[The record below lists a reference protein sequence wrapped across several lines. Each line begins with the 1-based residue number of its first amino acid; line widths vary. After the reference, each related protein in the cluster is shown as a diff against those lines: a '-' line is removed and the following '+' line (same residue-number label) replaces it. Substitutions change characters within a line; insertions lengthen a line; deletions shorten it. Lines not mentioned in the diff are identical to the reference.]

1 MRMPVIPNYALGET
15 YAQLPSSAETTM
27 PHCTYGP
34 DEEAWYQVASTY
46 LAKLFSTIVL
56 KSTDGVEG
64 SANANAI
71 SVHDSAAS
79 CLEAA
84 TLPQEQLG

>member
-1 MRMPVIPNYALGET
+1 MRMPVVPNPALGET
-15 YAQLPSSAETTM
+15 HAPLPCSAETIM
-27 PHCTYGP
+27 LHCTPGL
-34 DEEAWYQVASTY
+34 DEDARYQVASTY

-84 TLPQEQLG
+84 TLPRGQLG